1 MCVTEQPHA
10 LGPNSINGKCH
21 SSALHQGSAGWP
33 FQQGKKRGTRGYHSM
48 GCMTCSAPPC
58 FAAAWTCVCGSKDS
72 KRQSC
77 CPIYKPGANLTAFYF
92 FWCCCQRELIQIMF
106 QVTIQHWAWGR
117 VLKSCPPPPCQ
128 TAECFINLKQRPP
141 TQHPGCI
148 QVLSCS
154 LGKGRNISVRSEKD
168 QANTLHSA
176 LMTFATFCK
185 ARLQTCFLIASGSNP
200 DWQRIIQQLSFLWNA
215 VITP

>member
-1 MCVTEQPHA
+1 MSQNSRMHWDPAVSMASATALLFTKGQQADLSSRGRKEAQGVTTPWDVWRVHVS
-10 LGPNSINGKCH
+10 P
-21 SSALHQGSAGWP
+21 
-33 FQQGKKRGTRGYHSM
+33 Y
-48 GCMTCSAPPC
+48 

-92 FWCCCQRELIQIMF
+92 FWCCRQRELMQIMF

-128 TAECFINLKQRPP
+128 TAECFINLKQPPP
-141 TQHPGCI
+141 TRHPGCI
-148 QVLSCS
+148 QVLSCP

-168 QANTLHSA
+168 QDNTLHSA

-200 DWQRIIQQLSFLWNA
+200 DWQRIIQQLSFLWNT
-215 VITP
+215 VITL

>member
-1 MCVTEQPHA
+1 MSQNSRMHWDPTVSMASATALLFTKGQQADLSSRGRKEAQGVTTARDAWRVH
-10 LGPNSINGKCH
+10 
-21 SSALHQGSAGWP
+21 
-33 FQQGKKRGTRGYHSM
+33 
-48 GCMTCSAPPC
+48 APPY

-128 TAECFINLKQRPP
+128 TAECFINLKQPP
-141 TQHPGCI
+141 QHSTQDVSKCYRAHWAKEG
-148 QVLSCS
+148 
-154 LGKGRNISVRSEKD
+154 ISQWD
-168 QANTLHSA
+168 QRRT
-176 LMTFATFCK
+176 
-185 ARLQTCFLIASGSNP
+185 RLTPST
-200 DWQRIIQQLSFLWNA
+200 QL
-215 VITP
+215 